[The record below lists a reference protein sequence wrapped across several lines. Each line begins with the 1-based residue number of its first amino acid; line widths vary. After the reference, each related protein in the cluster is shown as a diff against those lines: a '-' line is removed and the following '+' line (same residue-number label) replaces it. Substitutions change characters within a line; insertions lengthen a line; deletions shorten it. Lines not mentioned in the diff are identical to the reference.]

1 MNYINNQYQLI
12 KKLSA
17 GSYGVVYEGED
28 IQNKTSVAI
37 KIEKK
42 EKPQTLEREVQ
53 VLSRLQKI
61 TGIPQIYW
69 SGTHNGQNILVM
81 QLLSKDLGYYLKE
94 YRKFSL
100 KTVLMIADQL
110 LQTLRNIHQK
120 SILHRDL
127 KPENLMYHQRQVY
140 IVDFGISKIYRDSN
154 QKHIPFRDGRP
165 FVGTTRYAPIAA
177 HKGHELSRKDDLET
191 LIYILVLFL
200 KGVLPWQNQIL
211 QNNKEKQKL
220 IGEKKIKLGS
230 TEICQDLPIEFQ
242 KALDHIKSVG
252 FSVEPDYEYLINL
265 FRKLGQRHG
274 FEYDNLFDWCK
285 EEDIIAQAKMMQ
297 QSEKIQHFSLKC
309 QSLQIPSTME
319 CIEKKVS
326 SISNIIQNPMQI
338 SQSAVIVEINSEGGT
353 LSDDSTNYL
362 YNNYQQLENFSNL
375 YKNHLQIMKE
385 K

>member
-17 GSYGVVYEGED
+17 GSYGVVYEGEN
-28 IQNKTSVAI
+28 IQNKGFVAI

-42 EKPQTLEREVQ
+42 DKPQTLEREVQ
-53 VLSRLQKI
+53 ALSRLQKI

-69 SGTHNGQNILVM
+69 NGAHNGQNILVM

-110 LQTLRNIHQK
+110 LLTLKNIHSK

-140 IVDFGISKIYRDSN
+140 IVDFGISKMYRDSN

-220 IGEKKIKLGS
+220 IGEKKIKLSS

-242 KALDHIKSVG
+242 KALDHIKSLG
-252 FSVEPDYEYLINL
+252 FSVEPDYDYLINL

-285 EEDIIAQAKMMQ
+285 EEEIIAQAKMTQ
-297 QSEKIQHFSLKC
+297 QSEKIQQFSLKC

-319 CIEKKVS
+319 CLEKKVS
-326 SISNIIQNPMQI
+326 SVSNIIQNPMQI
-338 SQSAVIVEINSEGGT
+338 SQSAVIVEINSEGT

>member
-17 GSYGVVYEGED
+17 GSYGIVYEGEN
-28 IQNKTSVAI
+28 IPTKTSVAI

-42 EKPQTLEREVQ
+42 DKPQTLEREVSA
-53 VLSRLQKI
+53 LSRLQKI

-69 SGTHNGQNILVM
+69 NGTHNGQNVLVM
-81 QLLSKDLGYYLKE
+81 QLLSKDLGCYLKE
-94 YRKFSL
+94 YRKFTL

-110 LQTLRNIHQK
+110 IQILKNVHQK

-127 KPENLMYHQRQVY
+127 KPENLMYHQRQIY
-140 IVDFGISKIYRDSN
+140 IVDFGISKIYRDN
-154 QKHIPFRDGRP
+154 TQKHIPFREGRP

-200 KGVLPWQNQIL
+200 KGVLPWQHQL
-211 QNNKEKQKL
+211 SQNNKERQKL
-220 IGEKKIKLGS
+220 IGDKKIKLSS

-242 KALDHIKSVG
+242 KALDHIKSLS
-252 FSVEPDYEYLINL
+252 FSVEPDYDYLINL

-285 EEDIIAQAKMMQ
+285 EEEVIAQAKTMQ
-297 QSEKIQHFSLKC
+297 QSEKMQPFSVKC
-309 QSLQIPSTME
+309 QSLQIPSTLE
-319 CIEKKVS
+319 CFEKKQS
-326 SISNIIQNPMQI
+326 SISNILQNPMQI
-338 SQSAVIVEINSEGGT
+338 SQSAVIVEINSDT
-353 LSDDSTNYL
+353 NLSDDSTNYL

-375 YKNHLQIMKE
+375 YKTHLLIMKD